1 MNLTLLCFW
10 IIPILINWLQAFSR
24 QKTIENN
31 SAWVFSNRLCYFGCC
46 VFNPHCQVSIN
57 KSATWSIWL
66 LPSYYPVITILL
78 SNSPKQAIFL
88 HGADTLPWWITC
100 PVLFKIVKGKSR
112 ELHLQRSVLYPN
124 SFCLLFPEDAH
135 LSSRGDP
142 RARLWEPPL
151 QMQTLR
157 GDIIYRKF

>member
-10 IIPILINWLQAFSR
+10 IIPSLIIWLQGFSR

-31 SAWVFSNRLCYFGCC
+31 SAWVFSDRLFYFGCC

-66 LPSYYPVITILL
+66 LPGYYPVTTILL

-112 ELHLQRSVLYPN
+112 ELHLQCSVLYPN
-124 SFCLLFPEDAH
+124 SFWFT
-135 LSSRGDP
+135 LSWGCSP
-142 RARLWEPPL
+142 VL
-151 QMQTLR
+151 QGRTQSKAVGASTPNADLKGR
-157 GDIIYRKF
+157 RYL